1 MRWQPLY
8 KAHVSKLFRK
18 ADVPEGY
25 SVSQGVRMQLPDED
39 QSRFAEAVA
48 ALGPDYAFEP
58 LPVEAQNVFEMFI
71 Q

>member
-8 KAHVSKLFRK
+8 KVHVAVRK
-18 ADVPEGY
+18 ADVPAGN
-25 SVSQGVRMQLPDED
+25 SLSRSLRMQLPDED